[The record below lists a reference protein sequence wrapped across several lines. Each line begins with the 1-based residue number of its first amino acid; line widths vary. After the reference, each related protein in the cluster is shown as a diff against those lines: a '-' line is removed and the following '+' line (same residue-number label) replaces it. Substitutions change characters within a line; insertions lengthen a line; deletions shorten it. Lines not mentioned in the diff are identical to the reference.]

1 MSTWAIGDVQGCFE
15 PLQRLLVAIN
25 FDPSSDRLV
34 LLGDLVNRGPDSLA
48 VLRWASSTAGVD
60 AVLGNHD
67 LHLLAAA
74 AGVRELRSGDTLRPV
89 LDAPDRNEL
98 LLWLSRRPVLLV
110 ESGFALVHA
119 ALHPSWS
126 LAEAEQ
132 RARALESVLRGP
144 DPGALLSNYYCA
156 ELGPL
161 GSMASEAQ
169 QLSHSLAVFTRLR
182 CVTEQ
187 GALSFDFT
195 GPLEELPPGRTPWWR
210 ASAMQRSDLTV
221 LFGHWAAIGVHS
233 EPGICALDSGCV
245 WGRKLSAYRLD
256 DGRIIQV
263 EGLSP

>member
-1 MSTWAIGDVQGCFE
+1 MSTWAIGDIQGCFE
-15 PLQRLLVAIN
+15 PLQRLLVAID

-34 LLGDLVNRGPDSLA
+34 LLGDLVNRGPDSLD

-74 AGVRELRSGDTLRPV
+74 SGVRGLFGDDTLRPV
-89 LDAPDRNEL
+89 LDAPDRDEL
-98 LLWLSRRPVLLV
+98 LLWLSRRPLLRI

-119 ALHPSWS
+119 ALHPNWS
-126 LAEAEQ
+126 IAEAEQ

-144 DPGALLSNYYCA
+144 DSGTLLSNYYRA

-169 QLSHSLAVFTRLR
+169 QLSHALAVFTRLR
-182 CVTEQ
+182 CLTDR
-187 GALSFDFT
+187 GALSFDFS
-195 GPLEELPPGRTPWWR
+195 GPLEELPAGRTPWWR
-210 ASAMQRSDLTV
+210 ASGMWRGGLTV
-221 LFGHWAAIGVHS
+221 LFGHWAAIGVHR

-245 WGRKLSAYRLD
+245 WGRELSAYCLD
-256 DGRIIQV
+256 DGRIVQV
-263 EGLSP
+263 KGLSP